1 MIDSQDNVSG
11 NTQNVSDVKAEISSI
26 VQAGESDSLKESTK
40 ETASIKDQNKK
51 IDATSTKLS
60 TEEPIKDEKSVRA
73 INDPRVAKSKIVKSE
88 VVTEIIEVEKKV
100 DNKEEIVVPKK
111 NKSQRAANDPRAKK
125 PTKSDSNV
133 SIEEANNK
141 SKSPSKPPKKAK
153 AKAKSKAK
161 AKVAPKA
168 KAKAKVAPKA
178 KEKAKTKSVEK
189 S

>member
-1 MIDSQDNVSG
+1 M
-11 NTQNVSDVKAEISSI
+11 
-26 VQAGESDSLKESTK
+26 KESTK
-40 ETASIKDQNKK
+40 ETASIKDQNNK

-111 NKSQRAANDPRAKK
+111 NKSQRAANDPRAIK
-125 PTKSDSNV
+125 PTKSDSNA
-133 SIEEANNK
+133 SIEGANNK

-178 KEKAKTKSVEK
+178 KAKTKSVEK